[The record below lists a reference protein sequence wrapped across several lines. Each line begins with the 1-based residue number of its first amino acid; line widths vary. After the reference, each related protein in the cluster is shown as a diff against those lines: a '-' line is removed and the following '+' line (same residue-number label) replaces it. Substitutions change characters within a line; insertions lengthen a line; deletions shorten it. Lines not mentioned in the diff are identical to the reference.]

1 MRDWSTIRPDHRAIL
16 ENVEARAS
24 ALDLGCGTGDLM
36 QVLSEEKSL
45 KMQGIEIDDKQVRKC
60 VEKGLSVFHG
70 DIDTGL
76 SEFSDSAFDYV
87 ILNQTIQQV
96 KNIATVMSEAA
107 RVGRTVIVGIPN
119 FAHYKARIQLFF
131 QGKAP
136 VTKSL
141 PYKWDETPNIRSLSI
156 KDFREFCADHGF
168 RIEKEI
174 YMSGK
179 MKTLGFPNLFADT
192 GLFFITKRESN
203 DING

>member
-1 MRDWSTIRPDHRAIL
+1 MRDWSQIRPDHRAIL

-24 ALDLGCGTGDLM
+24 ALDLGCGAGDLM

-45 KMQGIEIDDKQVRKC
+45 KVQGIEIDDIEVRRC

-76 SEFSDSAFDYV
+76 SEFSDKAFDYV
-87 ILNQTIQQV
+87 ILNHTVQQV
-96 KNIATVMSEAA
+96 KHIATVLSEAA

-136 VTKSL
+136 VTKAL
-141 PYKWDETPNIRSLSI
+141 PYKWDETPNIRSLSL
-156 KDFREFCADHGF
+156 KDFKEYCDEQGF
-168 RIEKEI
+168 KIDKQIFISGRKRIFI
-174 YMSGK
+174 
-179 MKTLGFPNLFADT
+179 FPNVLADT
-192 GLFFITKRESN
+192 GIFFLSKKEQK
-203 DING
+203 